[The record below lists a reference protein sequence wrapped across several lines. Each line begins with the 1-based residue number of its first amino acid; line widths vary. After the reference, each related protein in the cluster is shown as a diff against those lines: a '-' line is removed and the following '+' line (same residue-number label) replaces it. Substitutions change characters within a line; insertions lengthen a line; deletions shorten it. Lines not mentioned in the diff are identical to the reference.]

1 MTGFLRSLAVA
12 LVALAGLL
20 GLVEPADAHRLKV
33 FATVEDGAVVGYAF
47 FVGGG
52 RPGDVA
58 FVIRDAA
65 GRERHRGHTDDTGN
79 FRWRPET
86 AADLVVAVDSG
97 DGHVAEARLEASLFA
112 ANTAV
117 PSNSASPPSAPS
129 PLAAAPPASTATATV
144 DPTHLER
151 QIEAA
156 VDRAVERRT
165 RPLLEAY
172 SQAEARVRFNDV
184 MGGIGMIVGLIG
196 AALWGASRRR
206 AGRARHGETET
217 S

>member
-1 MTGFLRSLAVA
+1 MTGIARALAVA

-20 GLVEPADAHRLKV
+20 ARNDPAEAHRLKV
-33 FATVEDGAVVGYAF
+33 FATVEDGAVAGYAF

-52 RPGDVA
+52 RPADV
-58 FVIRDAA
+58 VYVVRDAA
-65 GRERHRGHTDDTGN
+65 GRERHRGRTDKAGN
-79 FRWRPET
+79 FRWTPET

-97 DGHVAEARLEASLFA
+97 DGHAAEARLDANLFA
-112 ANTAV
+112 AAIAAT
-117 PSNSASPPSAPS
+117 SAPPTAS
-129 PLAAAPPASTATATV
+129 TPPAAPAGAAPAPAAGRL
-144 DPTHLER
+144 DPADLDR
-151 QIEAA
+151 RIEAA

-206 AGRARHGETET
+206 AGHPPPTASENG
-217 S
+217 